1 MEYGHNRHDDDTTE
15 HSKDMLQVML
25 QQEASYYPPHHQERL
40 FDRVDPRDRQKLIR
54 WCCQVMDYCQLD
66 RSLVEVA
73 INYTDRYVAAL
84 PHDNRA
90 ACCWTRT
97 SYQLVAMTA
106 VYTTV
111 KIFGVE
117 AMDPLLV
124 SLKLARGVYTVQEI
138 EQQERDLLRVLQWK
152 MNPPT
157 VAGFIGLY
165 LDILVRRSM
174 ALPLSQQFAVY
185 DCAMEHAMTSLE
197 YTTTTTTTTTTSPS
211 PTRSR
216 RPSEVA
222 FESLVTALRLETYAS
237 DEKIAWATSLLP
249 VPYIYSVK
257 LLPPM
262 LSPRSVTFP
271 AVLMAAEMLPLR

>member
-1 MEYGHNRHDDDTTE
+1 MEYGHCQHDDTTE
-15 HSKDMLQVML
+15 HSKDMLKVML
-25 QQEASYYPPHHQERL
+25 HQEASYYQPHHQERL

-54 WCCQVMDYCQLD
+54 WCCQVMDYCHLD

-84 PHDNRA
+84 PHDRRA
-90 ACCWTRT
+90 CWTRT

-124 SLKLARGVYTVQEI
+124 SLKLARGVYSVQEI

-165 LDILVRRSM
+165 LDIIVRRSI

-197 YTTTTTTTTTTSPS
+197 YTTTTTTATSSPS
-211 PTRSR
+211 PSRSR
-216 RPSEVA
+216 RPSEIA
-222 FESLVTALRLETYAS
+222 FEGLVTALRLETYAS

-271 AVLMAAEMLPLR
+271 TVLLVAEMLPLR